1 MIRDAEYSDVEK
13 LLEIGD
19 GLFREALFYFGS
31 LDKSKIRASLLDQI
45 DSNIWF
51 VKVAEVEGEIRGV
64 MTGIVGDY
72 FFADKKFGAQ
82 DMLYVLPEYRSDG
95 VAADLVSNF
104 IGWCD
109 DMGADHVIG
118 SSMNGNGKID
128 NLFKRMGFKYAG
140 PKYILELDDGSR

>member
-1 MIRDAEYSDVEK
+1 MIRDADYSDVDK

-19 GLFREALFYFGS
+19 GLFREALFYFGA
-31 LDKSKIRASLLDQI
+31 LDKEKIRESLYDHI
-45 DSNIWF
+45 DSNVWY
-51 VKVAEVEGEIRGV
+51 VRLYEEGGILMGV

-72 FFADKKFGAQ
+72 FFADKKFAAQ
-82 DMLYVLPEYRSDG
+82 DMLYVVPEKRNG
-95 VAADLVSNF
+95 GIAGELVHDFVSWAENS
-104 IGWCD
+104 
-109 DMGADHVIG
+109 GADHVIG